1 MKIFISA
8 DIEGVAGVTL
18 SEETHKERPEYTKF
32 ANQMTLEVLA
42 AVEGAVKAG
51 ATEIVVKDGHGSAT
65 NIDVLQMPE
74 CVTLIRGKSG
84 HPYNMMYGL
93 DDSFDGVMFVGYHSG
108 AGASSSPISHT
119 NTGNAGY
126 IKINGEYASEFMINS
141 YVAASHNVP
150 VLFVSGDEGICNEA
164 RRLIP
169 DITAVE
175 TKIGVGG
182 STINI
187 SPDKVLKLI
196 KDNAEKSLKGDIKRN
211 LLKLPEKFEDEIRFK
226 SHINAYKMSFYP
238 GMKAIDS
245 HTVKMETNSIMDIV
259 TAHMFVL
266 Y

>member
-18 SEETHKERPEYTKF
+18 SDETHSDRPEYTKF

-42 AVEGAVKAG
+42 AIEGAINAG
-51 ATEIVVKDGHGSAT
+51 ATEIVVKDGHGLAT
-65 NIDVLQMPE
+65 NIDVLQMPD

-93 DDSFDGVMFVGYHSG
+93 DHSFDGVMFVGYHSG
-108 AGASSSPISHT
+108 AGSQESPLSHT
-119 NTGNAGY
+119 NTGNPSS
-126 IKINGEYASEFMINS
+126 IKINGQYASEFMINS
-141 YVAASHNVP
+141 YIAASHGVP
-150 VLFVSGDEGICNEA
+150 VLFISGDEGICKEA
-164 RRLIP
+164 KKLVP
-169 DITAVE
+169 DIITVE

-182 STINI
+182 STINV
-187 SPDKVLKLI
+187 SPKKVVKLI
-196 KDNAEKSLKGDIKRN
+196 RENAEKSLKVDFMKNFIKM
-211 LLKLPEKFEDEIRFK
+211 PEMFEDEIRFK

-238 GMKAIDS
+238 GAKAIDS
-245 HTVKMETNSIMDIV
+245 HSIKISADNIMDIV